1 MLDSLIQNVLS
12 FDWSVFVLTGGVL
25 LLATELGY
33 RLGAALL
40 PRTAQGASGAKR
52 NLAGGVVGALGLL
65 LGFTF
70 AMAVGRFESRK
81 QLVLDEANGIGTTWL
96 RAGYLSERAR
106 DVIRPTLLEYVDAR
120 LQAAN
125 VPAGSEEYRHHD
137 HCRPRQSAARA
148 HHGQP
153 AEPDRPSER
162 S

>member
-1 MLDSLIQNVLS
+1 MLDSLIQNVLG

-106 DVIRPTLLEYVDAR
+106 DAIRPTLLE
-120 LQAAN
+120 
-125 VPAGSEEYRHHD
+125 
-137 HCRPRQSAARA
+137 
-148 HHGQP
+148 
-153 AEPDRPSER
+153 
-162 S
+162 